1 MRHSKTGLPIVTMG
15 RQFIDGWI
23 RRRPHREMRRG
34 RFHPFLPTIYLARF
48 PLRQLLLAAFCCIML
63 IPGLPVSAEAPP
75 LSEDSRRTGP
85 EGSSESPGEPNQIY
99 SENGNEKSDPFSL
112 TGIWEYKKGWDP
124 AWLASEAADGWKEI
138 HLPGNITER
147 ESLLQFYE
155 GWVTIRKPLSE
166 EIRTLLSSGE
176 PVAFYS
182 GEVTDVAIFYVG
194 QQKIGQTGTVDPYS
208 SGDRIPLLK
217 VLNLSPAV
225 FNAEDLQE
233 SRGPKYVTIA
243 LYTNGNYPL
252 RVRETEMALG
262 PAGEILR
269 RFYTDEIIHLLLLS
283 SYFLVGFY
291 HLLLFS
297 RRRSEKHN
305 LFFGLFCIAA
315 AGMWLSQTG
324 FIRDFAVPIWR
335 NRVEH
340 LLLFSLLPLLLLF
353 LSHLFYR
360 KYSRS
365 ALAMA
370 GLGGLLG
377 ISTLLGQFP
386 VVRLSLEIWM
396 ILALPF
402 LIYLGYYIVRA
413 AREGNLDAKYLS
425 LGTLLLTAGAL
436 HDIFL
441 EVRLIETGIDLAPY
455 AFASFILGIAIMLAS
470 RFMGLHNRV
479 EQLNE
484 TLEARVEER
493 TEQLNQSYD
502 KLRLIKERQD
512 GDYFLTSLL
521 LTPLWKNEIQEGS
534 SVSAEMLIRQK
545 KKFEFRKWTGEIGGD
560 YCSVHTISLLGR
572 DYTLFANGDA
582 MGKSMQGAGG
592 GLVMGTVFRA
602 LVQRTRNA
610 AAARNHYP
618 EQWLKQCFLELQ
630 SVFVSFDGSM
640 MISAVIGLVD
650 NESGLLYYANF
661 EHPRPVLF
669 RQGAASFTEEPIH
682 PKIGMVDGFGDI
694 QISCLALQ
702 PGDTLVAGSDGRD
715 DWLYITEGRTDPLM
729 NEDELQFLK
738 FVEHTQA
745 DLPEIETRIRSN
757 GEITDDLSLLSIR
770 FDPDLP
776 VSRGSDPNQID
787 EAPMDWEKSPAN
799 VDSLPGQTISNGHHS
814 SFSIAQIHRFNPV
827 DEDLLFRAALKL
839 KRSGHLIHATDLAE
853 RCRLRN
859 PQHVRNLVNL
869 ADIYRL
875 RGQTDQSMR
884 LLTILEEL
892 EHSPEVQRLRN
903 LVNRMPAG

>member
-1 MRHSKTGLPIVTMG
+1 MASFKGRRCSQPLYRIRSIPTIRFSKRQLAIAVLCCFWACSGLPIFAEGPGSDSQRSTPG
-15 RQFIDGWI
+15 EINST
-23 RRRPHREMRRG
+23 RESESQIS
-34 RFHPFLPTIYLARF
+34 PTI
-48 PLRQLLLAAFCCIML
+48 
-63 IPGLPVSAEAPP
+63 AEV
-75 LSEDSRRTGP
+75 
-85 EGSSESPGEPNQIY
+85 GEAQANPDPA
-99 SENGNEKSDPFSL
+99 DPFAL
-112 TGIWEYKKGWDP
+112 KGQWEYRKGWDP
-124 AWLASEAADGWKEI
+124 VWLKSSERDGWKKI
-138 HLPGNITER
+138 QLPGNVTSR
-147 ESLLQFYE
+147 QSLLSFYE
-155 GWVTIRKPLSE
+155 GWVTIRKPLSP
-166 EIRTLLSSGE
+166 EIKALIASRA

-182 GEVTDVAIFYVG
+182 GEVTDVALFYVG
-194 QQKIGQTGTVDPYS
+194 QEKIGQTGTIKPYS

-217 VLNLSPAV
+217 VLNLKSQPLAS
-225 FNAEDLQE
+225 EE
-233 SRGPKYVTIA
+233 SSDSAGPQYITIA

-262 PAGEILR
+262 PADEILR
-269 RFYTDEIIHLLLLS
+269 RYYTDEIIHLLLLS

-297 RRRSEKHN
+297 RRQSEKHN
-305 LFFGLFCIAA
+305 IFFGLFCIAA

-324 FIRDFAVPIWR
+324 FIRHFAIPIWR

-370 GLGGLLG
+370 GLGALLG
-377 ISTLLGQFP
+377 ISTILGQFP

-396 ILALPF
+396 LLALPF
-402 LIYLGYYIVRA
+402 LIYLGYYIIRA
-413 AREGNLDAKYLS
+413 AREGNVDARYLT

-493 TEQLNQSYD
+493 TQQLNQSYD

-521 LTPLWKNEIQEGS
+521 LTPLWRNEIHES
-534 SVSAEMLIRQK
+534 SPVQAEMLIRQK

-610 AAARNHYP
+610 ASARNHYP

-650 NESGLLYYANF
+650 NDSGLLYYANF
-661 EHPRPVLF
+661 EHPRPVLL
-669 RQGAASFTEEPIH
+669 RNGAASFTEEPIH
-682 PKIGMVDGFGDI
+682 PKIGMVDGFPEI
-694 QISCLALQ
+694 QISCMPMQ
-702 PGDTLVAGSDGRD
+702 PGDILVAGSDGRD
-715 DWLYITEGRTDPLM
+715 DWLFQAEGRTDPLM
-729 NEDELQFLK
+729 NEDELKFLQ
-738 FVEHTQA
+738 FVEQTQA
-745 DLPEIETRIRSN
+745 DLPEIESRIRSN
-757 GEITDDLSLLSIR
+757 GEITDDLSLLAIR
-770 FDPDLP
+770 YSPVPTIPDGSALKADAG
-776 VSRGSDPNQID
+776 SRNVQGASRQTF
-787 EAPMDWEKSPAN
+787 SPAS
-799 VDSLPGQTISNGHHS
+799 SLNGANAHS
-814 SFSIAQIHRFNPV
+814 SFSIAEIHKFNPV
-827 DEDLLFRAALKL
+827 DDELLFRASLKL
-839 KRSGHLIHATDLAE
+839 KRSGHLVHATDLGE

-859 PQHVRNLVNL
+859 PTHVRNLTNL

-875 RGQTDQSMR
+875 RRQPEQCRRIIGT
-884 LLTILEEL
+884 LETLQPGPEL
-892 EHSPEVQRLRN
+892 DRLRD
-903 LVNRMPAG
+903 LVGRMGEA